1 MINDLEKYKN
11 SLPIIKLNNTFLDV
25 TLVPM
30 KELEKYINHKIWI
43 RKRNF
48 DNCVTENIETLIGI
62 DKNEIIFSDYTMNY
76 VDLIGIE
83 DLDVNYND
91 GKIDFSK
98 FIGKKVRITN
108 KYDSFIDCAIQYVD
122 DELIW
127 FAVRLE
133 NYDSLSYDLT
143 YPLNLIRKIEII

>member
-1 MINDLEKYKN
+1 
-11 SLPIIKLNNTFLDV
+11 
-25 TLVPM
+25 M

-62 DKNEIIFSDYTMNY
+62 DKNEIIFKNFTMNY
-76 VDLIGIE
+76 DDLIGIE
-83 DLDVNYND
+83 DLDISFND
-91 GKIDFSK
+91 GNIDFLK
-98 FIGKKVRITN
+98 YIGKKVRITN
-108 KYDSFIDCAIQYVD
+108 KHDNYIDCIVQDID